1 MKVKILI
8 DGVSYDMPD
17 DMVSENWWK
26 CHNCAA
32 CFLRDVSCSDLCM
45 RVFLEK
51 TKRNEL

>member
-17 DMVSENWWK
+17 DLISENWWK
-26 CHNCAA
+26 CQNCAA
-32 CFLRDVSCSDLCM
+32 CFLRDVSCGGLCL

-51 TKRNEL
+51 AKRNEL